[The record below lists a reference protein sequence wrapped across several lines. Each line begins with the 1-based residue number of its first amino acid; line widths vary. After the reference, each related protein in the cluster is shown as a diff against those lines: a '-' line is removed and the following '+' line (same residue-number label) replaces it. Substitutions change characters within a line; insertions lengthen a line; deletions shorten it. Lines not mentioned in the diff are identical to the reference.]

1 MILYSKAIFRFVY
14 SLLLYI
20 FYMLFTRKDI
30 KSIIKKIDDLMFYES
45 KMEIFDKEKIELIKK
60 ENERGRGVLIMM
72 NHHSLDSIFL
82 YEFIDF
88 YSVVKSDI
96 MGELVKENEGGNWLY
111 DYIKE
116 EIFERTRA
124 ISYSRGDRKSGDEIK
139 KVILQ
144 NIQKGR
150 NVMIFPEGRC
160 QHCFKKP
167 NEFKKGIFYLAY
179 EHQIPIFSITVNY
192 SKDIGSNP
200 GEPADI
206 INLFYQR
213 PDRDVYMNGIFYP
226 QYYLSMEM
234 LMKDVY
240 DSISEKVYL
249 EWKE

>member
-1 MILYSKAIFRFVY
+1 MF
-14 SLLLYI
+14 
-20 FYMLFTRKDI
+20 FTKKDI
-30 KSIIKKIDDLMFYES
+30 KLIIKKMDELIFYEG
-45 KMEIFDKEKIELIKK
+45 KLNIYDKEKIEYIKK

-72 NHHSLDSIFL
+72 NHHCLDTSFL
-82 YEFIDF
+82 YEYIDF
-88 YSVVKSDI
+88 YSVVKTDI
-96 MGELVKENEGGNWLY
+96 LGELVKENEGGNWLY

-124 ISYSRGDRKSGDEIK
+124 IPYSRGDKKSGDEIK
-139 KVILQ
+139 KVILK

-179 EHQIPIFSITVNY
+179 EHQIPIFSMSINY
-192 SKDIGSNP
+192 SKDIGTDP
-200 GEPADI
+200 GESADL

-213 PDRDVYMNGIFYP
+213 PDRDIYMNGIFYP
-226 QYYLSMEM
+226 QYYLSMEI

-240 DSISEKVYL
+240 ESISNKVYL

>member
-179 EHQIPIFSITVNY
+179 
-192 SKDIGSNP
+192 
-200 GEPADI
+200 
-206 INLFYQR
+206 
-213 PDRDVYMNGIFYP
+213 
-226 QYYLSMEM
+226 
-234 LMKDVY
+234 
-240 DSISEKVYL
+240 
-249 EWKE
+249 